1 MTNVALITGGTR
13 GIGLGIAKKLAE
25 EGIDLALNGVRP
37 ESEVKEVL
45 DELRKSGVRVEYFPG
60 NIAEKADRENVV
72 NGVKEKFG
80 RLNFLINNAGVAPR
94 VRADVLEVAEEDF
107 DHLMDINLKG
117 TFFLSQAMANW
128 MIALRTEDRDT
139 PFAMVS
145 VTSVSAILASTNR
158 AAYCMAKAGLS
169 MMCKVLAVR
178 LAEYDIPVYE
188 IQPGVI
194 ETDMTE
200 KVKTIYQERIEK
212 GLTLQP
218 RMGQPEDIGK
228 VVAALLRGDLPY
240 STGQILA
247 LDGGMMVG
255 RL

>member
-1 MTNVALITGGTR
+1 MRKLALITGGTR
-13 GIGLGIAKKLAE
+13 GIGLGIAKKLAA
-25 EGIDLALNGVRP
+25 EGMDLALNGVRP
-37 ESEVKEVL
+37 ESEVSEVL
-45 DELRKSGVRVEYFPG
+45 TELRKSGVSVEYFPG
-60 NIAEKADRENVV
+60 NIAEKAARENIV

-94 VRADVLEVAEEDF
+94 VRADVLQIEEDDF

-117 TFFLSQAMANW
+117 TFFLTQAVANW
-128 MIALRTEDRDT
+128 MAGLRESDPET
-139 PFAMVS
+139 PLSIVS
-145 VTSVSAILASTNR
+145 ITSVSAVLASTNR
-158 AAYCMAKAGLS
+158 ASYCMAKAGLS
-169 MMCKVLAVR
+169 MMSQVLAVR
-178 LAEYDIPVYE
+178 LAEFNISVYE

-200 KVKTIYQERIEK
+200 KVKSIYQERIEN
-212 GLTLQP
+212 GLTLEK
-218 RMGQPEDIGK
+218 RMGQPKDIGK

-240 STGQILA
+240 ATGQILA

>member
-1 MTNVALITGGTR
+1 MKAVALITGGTR
-13 GIGLGIAKKLAE
+13 GIGLGIARKLAQ
-25 EGIDLALNGVRP
+25 EGIDLALNGVRA
-37 ESEVKEVL
+37 ETEVL
-45 DELRKSGVRVEYFPG
+45 EVLNELRQSGIRVEYFPG
-60 NIAEKADRENVV
+60 NIAEKTDRERILS
-72 NGVKEKFG
+72 GVKEKFG
-80 RLNFLINNAGVAPR
+80 KVNFLVNNAGVAPR

-145 VTSVSAILASTNR
+145 VTSVSAVLASTNR